1 MLKHKKSILYKSV
14 DMMNDS
20 IFTSENDVIITMW
33 PKKKSDFQKNRSI
46 YLSFFQRSQKCLQDA
61 VNQDQFFESKI
72 DFLIN
77 EQKYYYNK

>member
-33 PKKKSDFQKNRSI
+33 PKKKSDFQKNR
-46 YLSFFQRSQKCLQDA
+46 YLSIFQRSQKCLQDA
-61 VNQDQFFESKI
+61 VNQDQLFESKI

-77 EQKYYYNK
+77 EQKHYYNR

>member
-33 PKKKSDFQKNRSI
+33 PKKKSDFQKNR

>member
-1 MLKHKKSILYKSV
+1 MLKHKKSILYKSG

-33 PKKKSDFQKNRSI
+33 PKKKSDFQKNR
-46 YLSFFQRSQKCLQDA
+46 YLSIFQRSQKCLQDA
-61 VNQDQFFESKI
+61 ANQDQFFESKI

-77 EQKYYYNK
+77 EQKHYYNK

>member
-33 PKKKSDFQKNRSI
+33 PKKKSDFQKNR
-46 YLSFFQRSQKCLQDA
+46 YLSIFLSK
-61 VNQDQFFESKI
+61 ESKMFTRCGQSRSI
-72 DFLIN
+72 FRKQN
-77 EQKYYYNK
+77 RFSNK